1 MKAGKPRILK
11 SFEKLDKEIREQIKL
26 AYPDG
31 FVNNLITFSKPD
43 GSLVSALPFETDDVY
58 YMVKMTESEAT
69 TIVDNDDDF
78 DSDGFLKE
86 DVKDAF
92 SQKYTDGDV
101 ELPIMETEEG
111 DDDDDSYG
119 DDPVDGDDEEGD
131 DEDDEV

>member
-1 MKAGKPRILK
+1 MKVGKPRILK
-11 SFEKLDKEIREQIKL
+11 SFEKLDNEIREQIKL

-31 FVNNLITFSKPD
+31 FVTNLITFSKPD
-43 GSLVSALPFETDDVY
+43 GSLVSALPFETDEVY

-92 SQKYTDGDV
+92 SQKYSDGDA
-101 ELPIMETEEG
+101 ELPIMESSD

-119 DDPVDGDDEEGD
+119 DDKAAAGD
-131 DEDDEV
+131 DEDDDDEDI

>member
-43 GSLVSALPFETDDVY
+43 GSLVSALPFETEEVY

-101 ELPIMETEEG
+101 ELPIMETEEA

-119 DDPVDGDDEEGD
+119 DEPTDGDDDD
-131 DEDDEV
+131 DEDEA

>member
-43 GSLVSALPFETDDVY
+43 GSLVSALPFETEEVY

-101 ELPIMETEEG
+101 ELPIMETEEA
-111 DDDDDSYG
+111 DDDDSYG
-119 DDPVDGDDEEGD
+119 DEPTDGDDDD
-131 DEDDEV
+131 DEA

>member
-43 GSLVSALPFETDDVY
+43 GSLVSALPFETEEVY

-101 ELPIMETEEG
+101 ELPIMETDDS

-119 DDPVDGDDEEGD
+119 DDPVDGDDED
-131 DEDDEV
+131 DEEDEA